1 MINANKAITFNLD
14 RDDRENIKNAIN
26 TIESVLKAFES
37 VGYTEIETNLL
48 SGAAHTLDE
57 ILRGENF

>member
-1 MINANKAITFNLD
+1 MINASKKISFDLN

-37 VGYTEIETNLL
+37 VGYNEIEVNLL
-48 SGAAHTLDE
+48 GGAAHTLDE
-57 ILRGENF
+57 ILRGETF